1 MQIIEKQWFVTSV
14 GALVV
19 ALAVGVLWYNRVE
32 VPVPEIQEPT
42 QSVSTTTAE
51 SLQPE
56 VKKEIVLQAPKSV
69 PAISKFPINPADTI
83 VSWNFKGVYTGNDTL
98 IAKANADIAHLKS
111 LIGKGQYDDYDL
123 YVGIGNAA
131 SLIGNGE
138 SAYQNYNRAV
148 SIHSDKGLAYMN
160 LGHLMDLLGAY
171 RTAADAYAKAAAVEP
186 IPQYKNAQLDYL
198 MWRFPEEA
206 AQLKARQ

>member
-1 MQIIEKQWFVTSV
+1 MQLIEKQWFVTSV

-19 ALAVGVLWYNRVE
+19 VLAVGVLWYDRAE
-32 VPVPEIQEPT
+32 APVPEIQEPT

-51 SLQPE
+51 SLQSE
-56 VKKEIVLQAPKSV
+56 VKKEIVLQAPKPL
-69 PAISKFPINPADTI
+69 PAISKFPINMADTI

-123 YVGIGNAA
+123 YIGIGGAF
-131 SLIGNGE
+131 SLMGNGE

-148 SIHSDKGLAYMN
+148 SIHPGKGLAYAN
-160 LGHLMDLLGAY
+160 LGHLMNLLGAY
-171 RTAADAYAKAAAVEP
+171 RTAADAYAKAAVVEP

-198 MWRFPEEA
+198 TWRFPEEA
-206 AQLKARQ
+206 ARFNVGQ